1 MLEAAGILG
10 ADASDPL
17 CNKFIADM
25 IDSQSEVVA
34 FIRGLA
40 PLRDQAQQLSAYL
53 QTANAAGQ
61 LAPLGEN
68 VNGILQFFEALDLY
82 PYYEKSFAPVSEPM
96 VVPAQKRGGRVVT
109 V

>member
-68 VNGILQFFEALDLY
+68 VNGILQFFEALDKGLNV
-82 PYYEKSFAPVSEPM
+82 YEHCPTLAPEH
-96 VVPAQKRGGRVVT
+96 VVPME
-109 V
+109 